1 MKYPQITV
9 IIPTYNES
17 GNIIP
22 LVREIENAL
31 TTIDWAIIFVDDDSN
46 DGTILEIERCVY
58 LNQRIEGVLRRGVR
72 GLSGA
77 VLTGLMY
84 ARSPFVAVMDAD
96 LQHDP
101 RLIKTMLNGLE
112 ANPSKEIAL
121 ASRYL
126 DSYTGNGLSK
136 TRYIGSRV
144 LTKISQLFIAKNL
157 TDPMS
162 GFFLVRRELF
172 SKLSP
177 KLSPNGY
184 KILLDLVSGLQPK
197 NGVLEYPL
205 IFRARNSGESK
216 MDFRV
221 IWELLVI
228 IIYRSSNGIF
238 PRHFLS
244 FIMIGLIG
252 LSIHL
257 ILLFILFKLLGL
269 SFAISQIV
277 ATLIAMLNNFLLNN
291 YLTYCGNSLA
301 GNRLISGY
309 LKFTCICCFGGFLS
323 FIIANYL
330 MSNGGIWFI
339 AGSIGA
345 IASAGWNYS
354 LTKFITW
361 SPKRPEIIWL
371 RH

>member
-9 IIPTYNES
+9 IIPTYNEC
-17 GNIIP
+17 GNIAP
-22 LVREIENAL
+22 LVHEIESAL

-46 DGTILEIERCVY
+46 DGTILEIERCVN
-58 LNQRIEGVLRRGVR
+58 LDQRIEGILRKGAR

-77 VLTGLMY
+77 VLTGLAY

-101 RLIKTMLNGLE
+101 SLIKKMLNGLE

-121 ASRYL
+121 ASRYI
-126 DSYTGNGLSK
+126 DDYIGNGLSK
-136 TRYIGSRV
+136 TRYIGSRI
-144 LTKISQLFIAKNL
+144 LTKISRLFIAKNL

-177 KLSPNGY
+177 KLSTNGY
-184 KILLDLVSGLQPK
+184 KILLDLVSGLQSK

-205 IFRARNSGESK
+205 IFRPRNSGESK

-228 IIYRSSNGIF
+228 IIYRSSFSIF

-244 FIMIGLIG
+244 FLMIGLIG

-257 ILLFILFKLLGL
+257 TLLFILFKLLGL
-269 SFAISQIV
+269 SFAISQII
-277 ATLIAMLNNFLLNN
+277 ATLTAMLNNFLLNN
-291 YLTYCGNSLA
+291 YLTYWGNSLT
-301 GNRLISGY
+301 GDQLVNGY
-309 LKFTCICCFGGFLS
+309 LKFVCICGFGGFIS
-323 FIIANYL
+323 FMIATYL
-330 MSNGGIWFI
+330 MSNGAIWFI

-345 IASAGWNYS
+345 IAAAAWNYT

-361 SPKRPEIIWL
+361 SPQRPEIIWL
-371 RH
+371 RR